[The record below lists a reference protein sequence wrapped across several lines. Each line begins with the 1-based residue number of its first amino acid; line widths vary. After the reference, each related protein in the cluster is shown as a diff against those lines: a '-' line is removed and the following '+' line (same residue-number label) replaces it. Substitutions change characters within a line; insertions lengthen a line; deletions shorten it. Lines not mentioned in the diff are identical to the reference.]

1 MKVDVDKGT
10 LGPLYGMFSGTLGE
24 LTTTA
29 TETGTQAG
37 TQAGKA
43 FASSFSAVGPAVAVG
58 AISTIAAVAVELTG
72 IAAAASG
79 ALGLIPGV
87 ALGARAAIGTL
98 TLATTTN
105 NLRKEDTSPSQI
117 TVDRQMGPFRVSYR
131 AGFDGWFT
139 SELYTR
145 NRYRQRA
152 A

>member
-105 NLRKEDTSPSQI
+105 NLRRRRHLPVADHS
-117 TVDRQMGPFRVSYR
+117 R
-131 AGFDGWFT
+131 
-139 SELYTR
+139 
-145 NRYRQRA
+145 
-152 A
+152 